1 MRLAS
6 YNGGRIGRIEGGE
19 VVDLT
24 PLAAAPEQ
32 SPGSTASPM
41 RILTARWDE
50 LGQEAASADGPRLPL
65 SDVVLDP
72 PVPDPSKILAAPV
85 NYADHQAEMNVD
97 SHVSSLGLFLKSP
110 SSLLRPSGTVR
121 LPYSDRRFDQEG
133 ELALVIGRRAERITA
148 DPLSYVFG
156 YTGLMDITMR
166 GGEDRSTRKSFATF
180 TPMGP
185 WIVTPDEF
193 GDPGQVDLRCSVNGG
208 LRQSANTRDLIWG
221 VAELV
226 RYASWISPLLP
237 GDVITTGTPAGVD
250 ELLDGDRIELSLS
263 GIGADLV
270 VSVSDQGAVR
280 SHTSGK
286 NRGPKPP
293 PSTRTGTR

>member
-1 MRLAS
+1 VRLAS
-6 YNGGRIGRIEGGE
+6 YNGGRIGRVDGAEI
-19 VVDLT
+19 VDLT
-24 PLAAAPEQ
+24 SLVASPQPWPGPAP
-32 SPGSTASPM
+32 SPM
-41 RILTARWDE
+41 RALIARWDE
-50 LGQEAASADGPRLPL
+50 LSGRASTADGPRTPL
-65 SDVVLDP
+65 ADAALEP
-72 PVPDPSKILAAPV
+72 PVPDPTKVLAAPV
-85 NYADHQAEMNVD
+85 NYADHQAEMSVD

-110 SSLLRPSGTVR
+110 SSLLGPSGTVR

-133 ELALVIGRRAERITA
+133 ELALVIGRPAARITA

-193 GDPGQVDLRCSVNGG
+193 GDPEQVDLRCSVNGVV
-208 LRQSANTRDLIWG
+208 RQFANTAQLIWG
-221 VAELV
+221 VASLV

-250 ELLDGDRIELSLS
+250 QLLDGDYIELHLS
-263 GIGADLV
+263 GLGADLV
-270 VSVSDQGAVR
+270 VSVSDDGAVT
-280 SHTSGK
+280 SHTSGRD
-286 NRGPKPP
+286 RGPTPP
-293 PSTRTGTR
+293 TSSRAA

>member
-1 MRLAS
+1 VRLAS
-6 YNGGRIGRIEGGE
+6 YNGGRIGRVDGAEI
-19 VVDLT
+19 VDLT
-24 PLAAAPEQ
+24 SLVASPQPWPGPAP
-32 SPGSTASPM
+32 SPM
-41 RILTARWDE
+41 RALIARWDE
-50 LGQEAASADGPRLPL
+50 LSGRASTADGARIPL
-65 SDVVLDP
+65 ADAVLEP
-72 PVPDPSKILAAPV
+72 PVPDPTKVLAAPV
-85 NYADHQAEMNVD
+85 NYADHQAEMSVD

-110 SSLLRPSGTVR
+110 SSLLGPSGTVR

-133 ELALVIGRRAERITA
+133 ELALVIGRPAARITA

-193 GDPGQVDLRCSVNGG
+193 GDPEQVDLRCSVNGVV
-208 LRQSANTRDLIWG
+208 RQSANTGQLIWG
-221 VAELV
+221 VASLV

-250 ELLDGDRIELSLS
+250 QLLDGDYIELHLS
-263 GIGADLV
+263 GLGADLV
-270 VSVSDQGAVR
+270 VSVSGDGAVT
-280 SHTSGK
+280 SHTSGRD
-286 NRGPKPP
+286 RGPTPP
-293 PSTRTGTR
+293 PSSRAAR